1 MKSVV
6 TWSSKV
12 ASDNPHNLSRIYK
25 PKQKTKHVLKH
36 IIKEDNPFNRCG
48 LIKKK
53 KNIIIIYASQT
64 PVVLIF
70 RRQLTVQEIIN
81 SFLFFWRDVYEQIQ
95 QH

>member
-36 IIKEDNPFNRCG
+36 IIKEDNPFN
-48 LIKKK
+48 LVVWLKK
-53 KNIIIIYASQT
+53 KNMIIIYASQL

-70 RRQLTVQEIIN
+70 RRQLTVQEIKN